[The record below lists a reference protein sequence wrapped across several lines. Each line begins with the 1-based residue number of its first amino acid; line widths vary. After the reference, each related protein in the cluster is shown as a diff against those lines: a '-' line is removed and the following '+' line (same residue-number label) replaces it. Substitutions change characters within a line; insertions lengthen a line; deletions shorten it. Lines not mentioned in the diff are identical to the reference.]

1 MSAHTIGT
9 FYEQRTANFEG
20 QKLVSGQFTGSA
32 SYDLGGS
39 TLDLSTAF
47 SDECRGAW
55 ICDTAGEW
63 VGLYVPTASTNAAA
77 TGKVMV
83 KGISWDDV
91 VLEHDATCFDAAGLT
106 DAADIWLQPA
116 NSVLLGCRVTLDTPF
131 VAASMTALTIEIGDT
146 GAADANAFFDGA
158 IDLVAGSAGDVGVGA
173 GDEIGAV
180 NGTVPA
186 WLATAAQRKLS
197 ATAVGANLSTT
208 TAGQITV
215 RMYFSPVTA
224 QGYAPMGIAEVH
236 SGQVLSGSTFNFI
249 AWGTDA

>member
-47 SDECRGAW
+47 ADECRGAW

-91 VLEHDATCFDAAGLT
+91 VLAHDATCFDAAATT
-106 DAADIWLQPA
+106 DAADVWAQPA
-116 NSVLLGCRVTLDTPF
+116 NSELLGCRVTLDTPF
-131 VAASMTALTIEIGDT
+131 VATSMTALTIEIGDT
-146 GAADANAFFDGA
+146 GAADANAFYAGSA
-158 IDLVAGSAGDVGVGA
+158 DLVADAAASVTVGPGA
-173 GDEIGAV
+173 EIGSDE
-180 NGTVPA
+180 GTVPSYV
-186 WLATAAQRKLS
+186 WGATNRKLT
-197 ATAVGANLSTT
+197 ATSTGANLSTT

-215 RMYFSPVTA
+215 RFYFSPVTA
-224 QGYAPMGIAEVH
+224 QGYAPRGMGEVH